1 MFSNL
6 YNFIERSNSNIN
18 FLLEKLK
25 NKIRSQLKG
34 ILFFLFPYN

>member
-25 NKIRSQLKG
+25 NKIRSQLRNF
-34 ILFFLFPYN
+34 ILSFSI